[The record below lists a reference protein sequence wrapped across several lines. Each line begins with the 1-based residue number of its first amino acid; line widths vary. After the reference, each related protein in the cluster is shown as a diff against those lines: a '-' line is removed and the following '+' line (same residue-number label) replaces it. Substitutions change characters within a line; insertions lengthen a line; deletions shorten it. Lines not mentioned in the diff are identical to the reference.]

1 MVDFVICNFCHIL
14 GESDTCVA
22 SNVPNIDCN
31 CDSNDPTWYTDQGII
46 TSMDKLPITA
56 FSYGPLEF
64 EIERAN
70 VTIGRLKCQGNSD
83 FFLVK
88 AKK

>member
-1 MVDFVICNFCHIL
+1 MVDFVICNFCHFL

-31 CDSNDPTWYTDQGII
+31 CDSNDPTWYNDQGII

-56 FSYGPLEF
+56 FSYGPLEL

-70 VTIGRLKCQGNSD
+70 VTIGRLKCQGNISR
-83 FFLVK
+83 
-88 AKK
+88 ARAEN